1 MRRCFS
7 LSFPFSSPPLL
18 DETLIR
24 NRLQC
29 SPYLDLTL
37 TLIYRCSVETSYTII
52 KELAKV
58 ACLCPLVK
66 DQLSEFISSPHS
78 CSVTRTQDH
87 HGNQPV
93 VAESIAVFYKAVR
106 ERVLAPRVK
115 WSGSKKHLVGSESSN
130 ALLLGH
136 SQHVQWSYV
145 TLTGSELPA
154 QVCEILLDQVLL
166 YSKSSGESFLV
177 VC

>member
-1 MRRCFS
+1 MA
-7 LSFPFSSPPLL
+7 
-18 DETLIR
+18 ET
-24 NRLQC
+24 
-29 SPYLDLTL
+29 
-37 TLIYRCSVETSYTII
+37 
-52 KELAKV
+52 
-58 ACLCPLVK
+58 
-66 DQLSEFISSPHS
+66 
-78 CSVTRTQDH
+78 
-87 HGNQPV
+87 
-93 VAESIAVFYKAVR
+93 IAVFYKAVR

-115 WSGSKKHLVGSESSN
+115 WSGSKKHIVGSESSN

-154 QVCEILLDQVLL
+154 QVCEILLVQSDQVLL